1 MKLLVRNL
9 PRTTTEKDISVLFSA
24 QGEVTECTLVLDQ
37 QTGLSKGFAFVE
49 MPNEVEAE
57 AALAAMHHATIGG
70 SKIRV
75 KIAEEKE

>member
-9 PRTTTEKDISVLFSA
+9 PRTTTEKDILVLFSA

-37 QTGLSKGFAFVE
+37 NTGLSKGFAFVE
-49 MPNEVEAE
+49 MPNEEEANT
-57 AALAAMHHATIGG
+57 ALASLHHATIAD

-75 KIAEEKE
+75 KLVEQE